1 MFLLKILC
9 SLWDFGKCL
18 LINQRYIFATF
29 VDTALLNGGL
39 NQIIFRDLFVGFS
52 FMVYL
57 KSTLNPFFIF
67 YFFFK
72 FKYIKNQWQK
82 PKSGSQ
88 ILFGLTHHSTKQY
101 PQMLQKYFFDWSVD
115 IFPKSHRLHKI
126 FNKNTVKVSCSCI
139 CQKDTK
145 NIIVRLDP

>member
-1 MFLLKILC
+1 MSIDQSKIYFC
-9 SLWDFGKCL
+9 NICGYC
-18 LINQRYIFATF
+18 F
-29 VDTALLNGGL
+29 VEW
-39 NQIIFRDLFVGFS
+39 GFKPNNIS
-52 FMVYL
+52 R
-57 KSTLNPFFIF
+57 SICWFFIYGVFKINFEPIF
-67 YFFFK
+67 YFLFFFK